1 MATFEAQV
9 EGLTQIAISGT
20 SAPTQTE
27 LSQFLTDGATDVINK
42 VLIVKPQESSKFAA
56 ESTISNSNGVT
67 VNGIVLN
74 VVRRNGNTEDIR
86 PATPIDPKHRYLA
99 TQKSSLYFRSSLNP
113 GFYVLN
119 KKVYVV
125 PAPESASTEAYVSQ
139 ISYPTVAFGNSI
151 GDIAFPAEYESLLV
165 YYAAAMSC
173 MAAATDIHNNMPTK
187 VVKLNN
193 PSFSVEDVSLPSLP
207 EYISVPLE
215 FDMTKVNS
223 RLAQED
229 MEMAE
234 KEMEK
239 LSKNIDKAKALSE
252 QNVAIYNKELE
263 IFKSTLETSVNNADR
278 RTQQL
283 ATEYRSALYKHQQE
297 VAQYQA
303 ELQESMTKYKWY
315 IEQYVALMN
324 QYNSAFGSAAPQPRE
339 GEDGG

>member
-42 VLIVKPQESSKFAA
+42 VLIVKPQDSSKFAA
-56 ESTISNSNGVT
+56 ESTISNSNGAT
-67 VNGIVLN
+67 VNGVVLN

-86 PATPIDPKHRYLA
+86 PATPIDPNHRYLA
-99 TQKSSLYFRSSLNP
+99 TQKSSLHFRSSLNP

-151 GDIAFPAEYESLLV
+151 GDIAFPAEYEFLLV

-187 VVKLNN
+187 AVKLNA
-193 PSFSVEDVSLPSLP
+193 PVFSVPDVDLPSP
-207 EYISVPLE
+207 PSYITPAL
-215 FDMTKVNS
+215 DYDLIKVNS
-223 RLAQED
+223 NLANED
-229 MEMAE
+229 LEMAE

-239 LSKNIDKAKALSE
+239 LSKNIDKAKYLAEESGKNFNKDLE
-252 QNVAIYNKELE
+252 VYKATIQNETQNK
-263 IFKSTLETSVNNADR
+263 DR
-278 RTQQL
+278 KTQQL

-303 ELQESMTKYKWY
+303 ELQESMAKYKWY
-315 IEQYVALMN
+315 IEQYVALMS
-324 QYNSAFGSAAPQPRE
+324 QYNNAFGVAPPKPTE
-339 GEDGG
+339 GGE